1 MSDSHYIDNKV
12 FYAEMVKW
20 KKEWKKAKKANLPLP
35 PVTDYIGRCFLAIA
49 ERLSYRP
56 NFINYP
62 YREEMVGD
70 GIENCLMYAANFDP
84 TKSKNPFS
92 YFTQIIYYAF
102 VRRIQKEKKQNYIK
116 FKSIEMA
123 RANGAVP
130 KWLNDAYHDENK
142 IQDFFKSLSLTELDL
157 ENFQG
162 TKKKEAKEEPVKEV
176 VVVKK
181 VAKKATKKV
190 TKKVAKK
197 KTKK

>member
-1 MSDSHYIDNKV
+1 MSKEGHYVDNKV
-12 FYAEMVKW
+12 FCVEMVKW
-20 KKEWKKAKKANLPLP
+20 RKECTKAKKAGVRTP

-56 NFINYP
+56 NFINYH

-70 GIENCLMYAANFDP
+70 GIENCLMYAGNFDP

-116 FKSIEMA
+116 FKSIEA
-123 RANGAVP
+123 AQLNGKTP
-130 KWLNDAYHDENK
+130 QWLKNACYDNTK
-142 IQDFFKSLSLTELDL
+142 IDDFFKSLSLTDLDIS
-157 ENFQG
+157 NFE
-162 TKKKEAKEEPVKEV
+162 TPAKKEAKKLVLEIVPEV
-176 VVVKK
+176 VVSKSKKKTIKK
-181 VAKKATKKV
+181 V
-190 TKKVAKK
+190 K